1 MPITSGSNMV
11 LYNTSVNPGTVYGAS
26 TTCSFS
32 TSTSLIEVTTGASG
46 NFKEY
51 LPANMEFEITA
62 DGFVTRDFY
71 DYKDLLDAQ
80 IARSKLNV
88 KFQIVNPDGTVTI
101 NANVYVSS
109 ISLNGPVENPGSY
122 SITLKG
128 TEAFTFV

>member
-1 MPITSGSNMV
+1 MAITSGSNMV
-11 LYNTSVNPGTVYGAS
+11 LYNTTVNPGTVYGAS

-32 TSTSLIEVTTGASG
+32 TSSSLIEVTTGASG

-71 DYKDLLDAQ
+71 NYKDLLDAQ
-80 IARSKLNV
+80 ISRTKLTV
-88 KFQIVNPDGTVTI
+88 KFQIVNPGGTVTI
-101 NANVYVSS
+101 NAYVFVASV
-109 ISLNGPVENPGSY
+109 SLNGPVDQPGSY
-122 SITLKG
+122 SVTLKG

>member
-1 MPITSGSNMV
+1 MAITLGSNMV
-11 LYNTSVNPGTVYGAS
+11 LYNSTVNPNTVFGAS

-32 TSTSLIEVTTGASG
+32 TNSSLIEVTTGASG

-51 LPANMEFEITA
+51 LPTNIEFEISA
-62 DGFVTRDFY
+62 DGFITRDNY

-80 IARSKLNV
+80 IARTKLTV

-101 NANVYVSS
+101 SADVYVVSVDLS
-109 ISLNGPVENPGSY
+109 APAEGAGTY

-128 TEAFTFV
+128 SGAYTFV